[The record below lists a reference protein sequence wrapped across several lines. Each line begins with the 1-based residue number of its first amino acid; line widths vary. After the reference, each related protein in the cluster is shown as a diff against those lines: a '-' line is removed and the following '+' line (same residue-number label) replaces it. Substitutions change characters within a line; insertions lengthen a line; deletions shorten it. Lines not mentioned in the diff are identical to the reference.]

1 MLLLTLGA
9 EGVNAAEWVTVKR
22 VNDGDTVQL
31 ADGRF
36 VRYIG
41 VNAPE
46 INHERNTAEPFGF
59 EARARNIELVGTQRI
74 RLEFDIERFDDY
86 GRTLAYVFLPDGSM
100 VNEKLLQ
107 SGMAHCLYKMPNI
120 KYEARLLKAQR
131 EAMQDRRGMWREWR
145 EKEGRYVGNRN
156 SRRFHA
162 SSLPGSKAYLPQKP
176 HRVFEALGRLL
187 GRLCTRQ
194 GVPKKIFLR
203 PIEMIGR
210 NFDLS
215 RKKEDGERAHPT
227 LCIPVPASLIETT
240 YRNNGRSF

>member
-1 MLLLTLGA
+1 MLRKLIALGFILLLTFHA
-9 EGVNAAEWVTVKR
+9 EGGRAGEWVTVKR

-31 ADGRF
+31 TDGRR

-59 EARARNIELVGTQRI
+59 EARARNIELLGSRRI

-107 SGMAHCLYKMPNI
+107 SGLAYCLYWMPNV

-131 EAMQDRRGMWREWR
+131 QAMQNRCGMWREWR
-145 EKEGRYVGNRN
+145 EKEGRYIGNRN

-162 SSLPGSKAYLPQKP
+162 ASCPEAKRISPKNRILFSKRWDAFWAGYAPSKGCQKIT
-176 HRVFEALGRLL
+176 AD
-187 GRLCTRQ
+187 Q
-194 GVPKKIFLR
+194 NDR
-203 PIEMIGR
+203 P
-210 NFDLS
+210 
-215 RKKEDGERAHPT
+215 
-227 LCIPVPASLIETT
+227 
-240 YRNNGRSF
+240 

>member
-1 MLLLTLGA
+1 MLRKLLTLGFMLLA
-9 EGVNAAEWVTVKR
+9 LGAGGVNAEEWVTVKR

-41 VNAPE
+41 VNTPE

-59 EARARNIELVGTQRI
+59 EARARNNELVGTQRI

-107 SGMAHCLYKMPNI
+107 AGMAHCLYKMPNI

-131 EAMQDRRGMWREWR
+131 EAMQDRRGLWREWR
-145 EKEGRYVGNRN
+145 EKEGRYVGSRN
-156 SRRFHA
+156 SRRFHL
-162 SSLPGSKAYLPQKP
+162 SSCPEAKRISPKNRIVFAKRWDAFWAGYAPAKECQKITAD
-176 HRVFEALGRLL
+176 RND
-187 GRLCTRQ
+187 
-194 GVPKKIFLR
+194 R
-203 PIEMIGR
+203 P
-210 NFDLS
+210 
-215 RKKEDGERAHPT
+215 
-227 LCIPVPASLIETT
+227 
-240 YRNNGRSF
+240 

>member
-1 MLLLTLGA
+1 MFLKLLTLGFALLLTLGA
-9 EGVNAAEWVTVKR
+9 EGVNAGEWVTVKR

-31 ADGRF
+31 SDGRL

-46 INHERNTAEPFGF
+46 IDHARNTAEPFGF
-59 EARARNIELVGTQRI
+59 EARSHNIALVGTQRI
-74 RLEFDIERFDDY
+74 RLEFDIERLDDY

-131 EAMQDRRGMWREWR
+131 AAMQERQGMWREWR

-162 SSLPGSKAYLPQKP
+162 VACPEAKRISSKNRIVFSKRWDAFQAGY
-176 HRVFEALGRLL
+176 A
-187 GRLCTRQ
+187 
-194 GVPKKIFLR
+194 
-203 PIEMIGR
+203 
-210 NFDLS
+210 
-215 RKKEDGERAHPT
+215 
-227 LCIPVPASLIETT
+227 PARECQTE
-240 YRNNGRSF
+240 